1 MTAGRFPVSPA
12 IAWPEQAIR
21 RPLCDLIAGLTLL
34 PVKPCGEPDYAE
46 ADSDVLVK
54 VAEAAEM
61 AIQIIH
67 DGLTSIEILH
77 AHSTQQINDGHLRIA
92 HTVVL
97 GRLQIELCEVLSY
110 AYRLGIDCRQH
121 TTDYV
126 AREDGQP

>member
-12 IAWPEQAIR
+12 MARPEQMIR
-21 RPLCDLIAGLTLL
+21 HPLRDLIAGLTLL

-67 DGLTSIEILH
+67 DGLASIGILH
-77 AHSTQQINDGHLRIA
+77 AHSTQQIADGHLRIA
-92 HTVVL
+92 HAVAL

-110 AYRLGIDCRQH
+110 AYGLGIDCRRY
-121 TTDYV
+121 TANYV
-126 AREDGQP
+126 ALEGEQP